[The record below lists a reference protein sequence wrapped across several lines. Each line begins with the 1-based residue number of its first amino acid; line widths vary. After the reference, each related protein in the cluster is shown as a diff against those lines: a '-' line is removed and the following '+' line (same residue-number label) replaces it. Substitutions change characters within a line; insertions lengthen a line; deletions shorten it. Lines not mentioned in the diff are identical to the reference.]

1 MNIVLTSRILAL
13 PAALIGGALVAL
25 IILRLGRRGFSP
37 RLFAI
42 AIACGAMVAFLP
54 AALDTIE
61 ARLNLGFAPLWGA
74 ALKAFGLAGLSEEP
88 AHPPP
93 PHFFLLPP
101 HDPR

>member
-54 AALDTIE
+54 AALDTVE
-61 ARLNLGFAPLWGA
+61 ARLNLGFAPLWDA
-74 ALKAFGLAGLSEEP
+74 ALKAFRLARLGEE
-88 AHPPP
+88 AAQLAAA
-93 PHFFLLPP
+93 HFFVRP
-101 HDPR
+101 HLARP